1 MSVRP
6 RSTAGGVAGAA
17 RNWGSAR
24 DAAGSDMARSGMD
37 GSGSDG
43 SGIGRCGKGTGT
55 DGSGTDGSGTDGSG
69 TDGSDK
75 DGSDKD
81 GSGTGGGTGGRGTA
95 DGATAAADSVWGIC
109 ATRQARPSNTVSQA
123 PQRTRPLRTRNWS
136 GTTLKAVPQCGQ
148 RVVRAMALLYPAFR
162 FCGRAGRPSL
172 PVPAIP
178 TG

>member
-24 DAAGSDMARSGMD
+24 DAACSGMARSGMD

-43 SGIGRCGKGTGT
+43 SGIGRGGKGT
-55 DGSGTDGSGTDGSG
+55 GTDGSG

-75 DGSDKD
+75 DGS
-81 GSGTGGGTGGRGTA
+81 GTGGGAGGRGTA
-95 DGATAAADSVWGIC
+95 DAATAAADSVWGIC

-148 RVVRAMALLYPAFR
+148 RVV
-162 FCGRAGRPSL
+162 
-172 PVPAIP
+172 
-178 TG
+178 